1 MVIWH
6 TCLMVMCHLMVTWRV
21 FRVVG
26 SSETSWSFSSM
37 RRVTAWYSQGKRMN
51 SDGVSS
57 SNWDWPAGLHDN
69 GHVRVLILLMDL
81 DLDRISPIRSLHF
94 ETTVHDAI
102 HDISCGSQLIHL
114 KTNSFLWFFLCRG
127 GGVTVHQSPW
137 RGCETFLTKSW
148 DTDQVWVI
156 VVIWNIWIWGYLFV
170 CSLLFRCK
178 NPSFVYKFLRSNVTK
193 VTSF

>member
-26 SSETSWSFSSM
+26 SSETSWSFSSV

-81 DLDRISPIRSLHF
+81 DLDPDQSNQITPFWNNRPWCH
-94 ETTVHDAI
+94 TWH
-102 HDISCGSQLIHL
+102 HL
-114 KTNSFLWFFLCRG
+114 WLPANSFENKLFFMIIFVSRGRSHCPPEPLKRLWDILD
-127 GGVTVHQSPW
+127 
-137 RGCETFLTKSW
+137 K
-148 DTDQVWVI
+148 
-156 VVIWNIWIWGYLFV
+156 VVRHWSSVSDSCYMKHLNLRLFV
-170 CSLLFRCK
+170 CLF
-178 NPSFVYKFLRSNVTK
+178 FVVSV
-193 VTSF
+193 